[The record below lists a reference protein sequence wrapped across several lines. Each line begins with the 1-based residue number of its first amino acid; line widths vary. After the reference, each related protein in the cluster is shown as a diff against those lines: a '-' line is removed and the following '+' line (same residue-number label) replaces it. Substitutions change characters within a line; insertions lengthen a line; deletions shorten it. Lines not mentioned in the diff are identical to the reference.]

1 MYYRTVSFTVTG
13 TGSFSDETKRRWFTV
28 LKDLTYDV
36 TVFVRTSKDLAPG
49 EQVIDTLEVYK
60 RCQEYLNSCHFND
73 AIGSR
78 INPTAENI
86 AKWCFDEVNKV
97 CGKCL
102 NDGDGECYKVSV
114 QESEGNIAV
123 YEIN

>member
-28 LKDLTYDV
+28 LKDLTYNI
-36 TVFVRTSKDLAPG
+36 TVFVRTSKDLALG

-60 RCQEYLNSCHFND
+60 CCQEYLDSCHFND
-73 AIGSR
+73 AMGSR
-78 INPTAENI
+78 INPTAENM
-86 AKWCFDEVNKV
+86 AKWIFDKVNDIFDRPEE
-97 CGKCL
+97 
-102 NDGDGECYKVSV
+102 DGNGECYKVSV

-123 YEIN
+123 YEID